1 MDAALTLL
9 FVCDAPAACSAFY
22 DHLLDAGLR
31 VLAAQDSRDA
41 ATYYFAQHV
50 DGVLIYQDDA
60 QLGRTIGRD
69 MKSLF
74 PNSTV
79 VLVST
84 GVGTVAPSPD
94 LDAVCYASCLD
105 DEMASTLAMLFRNV
119 FTRRP
124 YQNHNDLGES
134 SN

>member
-1 MDAALTLL
+1 MDADLTLV
-9 FVCDAPAACSAFY
+9 FVCDDPAACSAFY

-31 VLAAQDSRDA
+31 VLAAQNSRDA
-41 ATYYFAQHV
+41 ATYYLTQHV

-60 QLGRTIGRD
+60 QLGRMLGRD

-84 GVGTVAPSPD
+84 GVGMMAPSPH

-105 DEMASTLAMLFRNV
+105 DEMASTMAMLFRNV
-119 FTRRP
+119 FTRCP
-124 YQNHNDLGES
+124 YENSDDLGQL